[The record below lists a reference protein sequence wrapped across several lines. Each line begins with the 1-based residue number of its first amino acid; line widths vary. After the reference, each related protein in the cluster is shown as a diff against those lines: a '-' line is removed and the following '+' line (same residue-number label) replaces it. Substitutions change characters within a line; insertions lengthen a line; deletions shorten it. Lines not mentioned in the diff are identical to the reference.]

1 MKKQN
6 LTNRVMTIGIT
17 VDLMIDILKQ
27 FCIILFIWI

>member
-1 MKKQN
+1 MMKKQN

-27 FCIILFIWI
+27 FCIILFI